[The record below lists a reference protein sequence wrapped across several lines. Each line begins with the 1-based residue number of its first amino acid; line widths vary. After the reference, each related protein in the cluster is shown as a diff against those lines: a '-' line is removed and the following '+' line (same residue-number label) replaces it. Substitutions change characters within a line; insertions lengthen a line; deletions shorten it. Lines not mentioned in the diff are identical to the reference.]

1 LARDTR
7 VSSWSESLSLS
18 TRAYRDD
25 AGLGIDGTPPAPP
38 APEDDEAVPM
48 RSAALRSF
56 SRFSAI
62 HVRNRPWILSA
73 AVVVLLSAPAPICA
87 AWAPIPPAFAGDL
100 GDVTASD
107 AAVDI
112 PGMYDTSSSS
122 SSSVN
127 ARCVLRA
134 LISPVTA
141 PRRLRG
147 RVTVEQRTPRVFGT

>member
-1 LARDTR
+1 MARDAR

-56 SRFSAI
+56 SRFSDI

-87 AWAPIPPAFAGDL
+87 AWAPIPFAGDL

-147 RVTVEQRTPRVFGT
+147 RVMTRRTRFRERAT